1 LVYYIR
7 LVVERAGRAVQVEAV
22 VAANDRLK
30 AVVVVVI
37 VVVAVVIIVVSEREF
52 VVVPL
57 CTQKNTIFSDKFD
70 L

>member
-1 LVYYIR
+1 LVYYVR
-7 LVVERAGRAVQVEAV
+7 LVVERAGRAVQIKAVVATNDRLEAV
-22 VAANDRLK
+22 V
-30 AVVVVVI
+30 V
-37 VVVAVVIIVVSEREF
+37 VVVAVVIVVVGEREF